1 MGTLSQTHTYA
12 RMNVISLTCISICG
26 EQSRTLHDL
35 HQLLMK
41 SEKHDSFIHAGEV
54 MGGLLQT
61 PTRTHTLSCW
71 NQFLLQQQVVRLKTS
86 SAFVSAFLIQLNTR
100 E

>member
-54 MGGLLQT
+54 MVGLLQAH
-61 PTRTHTLSCW
+61 THTLSCW

-86 SAFVSAFLIQLNTR
+86 SAFVSAFLIQLNAR